1 MSSDVCLCVWLLVD
15 TCVYR
20 ELMGKSIDVSWIVYV
35 LPRRKYARNMRGGCS
50 VYILA
55 AKSGVGVD
63 CVESLI
69 FISWFDPNGVS
80 EDCRRKWGNSF
91 QTLRHG

>member
-1 MSSDVCLCVWLLVD
+1 MSSDICLFLWLLVD
-15 TCVYR
+15 TCVCR
-20 ELMGKSIDVSWIVYV
+20 DLMDKRIFVSSIVYV
-35 LPRRKYARNMRGGCS
+35 LPPRKYALNMRGGCS

-69 FISWFDPNGVS
+69 CFSWFDPNGVS
-80 EDCRRKWGNSF
+80 EDCGRKWGNSF
-91 QTLRHG
+91 QRLRHG